1 MTHVPCP
8 SCMRPE
14 VTVNCAMTAD
24 GKIAGRSRKQ
34 LRISSPED
42 LDRVRELRASSD
54 AVLVG
59 VGTVL
64 ADDPHLTV
72 KGLVFEEN
80 PLRVVL
86 DSSGR
91 TPHHARVLDGRAP
104 TLMVTAEDCERIWP
118 RGEVYRA
125 GQGQVDLERTLEH
138 LYERGIRKLMVEG
151 GGEVIFSF
159 FHHHLVD
166 RYCVYVGSMIVGGRD
181 SPTPADG
188 IGLAEE
194 HATHLRLVSAERL
207 GHGVLLSYEVIADGQ
222 A

>member
-1 MTHVPCP
+1 MIHVPCP

-24 GKIAGRSRKQ
+24 GKIAGRSRQQ

-42 LDRVRELRASSD
+42 LDRVRRLRTASD
-54 AVLVG
+54 AILVG

-80 PLRVVL
+80 PLRVVI

-91 TPHHARVLDGRAP
+91 TPFDARVLDDRAP
-104 TLMVTAEDCERIWP
+104 TLIVTTENCDRTWP
-118 RGEVYRA
+118 QGEVYRA
-125 GQGQVDLERTLEH
+125 GRGQVDLERTLEH
-138 LYERGIRKLMVEG
+138 LYARGIRKLMVEG

-159 FHHHLVD
+159 FQHHLVD
-166 RYCVYVGSMIVGGRD
+166 RYCVYVGSMIVGGSS

-194 HATHLRLVSAERL
+194 HAARLRMISAERL
-207 GHGVLLSYEVIADGQ
+207 GDGVLLSYEVVADEQ